1 MNVLVTGGAG
11 FIGSHLCEILLARGC
26 KVAVIDDLSTGRY
39 ENIEH
44 LDKNGNF
51 ELLIDTILNK
61 SLIETLVKSADIVFH
76 LASAVGVRL
85 ILEQPVKTI
94 ETIVEG
100 STVVLSQARRYRRK
114 VILTSTSEVYGKG
127 SKVPFSEQDD
137 TILGPTTTRRWAYAA
152 AKTIDEFLAL
162 AHWYETRLSVTC
174 ARLFNTVGPRQT
186 GQYGMVIPRFVEQ
199 ALQGKDIIVY
209 GDGEQTRS
217 FCHVKDVVT
226 ALVNLSSCPDASG
239 HVVNIGNNQ
248 EITINNLA
256 ARIKQLSGSS
266 SNIVHIPYESAY
278 EEGFEDMKRRVPDL
292 TLAREL
298 IDFRP
303 KHALDDILLDV
314 IEEHRKR
321 LTLSK
326 VKRDVFLDQTGNQT
340 HLRSASGRTD
350 LSRAS

>member
-26 KVAVIDDLSTGRY
+26 RVSVIDDLSTGRY

-44 LDKNGNF
+44 LESNGNF
-51 ELLIDTILNK
+51 ELIIDTILNK
-61 SLIETLVKSADIVFH
+61 PLIENLTKSSDLIFH

-100 STVVLSQARRYRRK
+100 TTVVLSQARRYRKK

-127 SKVPFSEQDD
+127 SKVPFSEDDD
-137 TILGPTTTRRWAYAA
+137 TLLGPTTTRRWAYAA

-162 AHWYETRLSVTC
+162 AHWYETRLPITC

-186 GQYGMVIPRFVEQ
+186 GQYGMVIPRFVEN
-199 ALQGKDIIVY
+199 ALNGKDIIVY

-217 FCHVKDVVT
+217 FCHVKDVVV
-226 ALVNLSSCPDASG
+226 ALVNLSSCPDALG
-239 HVVNIGNNQ
+239 RVVNIGNNQ
-248 EITINNLA
+248 EVTINHLA
-256 ARIKQLSGSS
+256 ERVKELSGSP
-266 SNIVHIPYESAY
+266 SNIIHIPYESAY

-303 KHALDDILLDV
+303 KHSLDDILAGV
-314 IEEHRKR
+314 IEEHRAMLEHANTTR
-321 LTLSK
+321 K
-326 VKRDVFLDQTGNQT
+326 VQ
-340 HLRSASGRTD
+340 AI
-350 LSRAS
+350 SRAASIQRSLRQSAQ